1 MPPIWSLCP
10 AQPEIRTM
18 HSNSNASAKARCCA
32 DCSRST
38 GPTQIN
44 LAAESDVGRSIE
56 RPRRLHPFQHL
67 PCSRQSCSIGAACL
81 PRSARVS
88 ASLHISTD
96 ETVGSLGEEGF
107 FTETTAYRPNSPH
120 SASEHHPSHFV
131 RTLHET
137 YELPTL
143 VANCSNNCG
152 RYHFPE
158 KLIPHVIMKGLAGE
172 PPPVYGE
179 RNNIRDWLYV
189 EEHANALTLVLARRG
204 QRNPQCQRT
213 QGARQ
218 SACGGERLRPSWTG
232 CRRVWPVHSGG

>member
-1 MPPIWSLCP
+1 MLAARSNGPGDFI
-10 AQPEIRTM
+10 
-18 HSNSNASAKARCCA
+18 HSNIFRAPGSPALLAQLACREVHGFPLPCIFRPTRQSARSAKK
-32 DCSRST
+32 DFSRK
-38 GPTQIN
+38 
-44 LAAESDVGRSIE
+44 
-56 RPRRLHPFQHL
+56 RLP
-67 PCSRQSCSIGAACL
+67 IGQTHRILRAK
-81 PRSARVS
+81 
-88 ASLHISTD
+88 
-96 ETVGSLGEEGF
+96 
-107 FTETTAYRPNSPH
+107 
-120 SASEHHPSHFV
+120 HHPSHFV